1 MKKFIA
7 CMLFVLLTMTFSG
20 CTSGRVN
27 IIGNPPPE
35 NFQKLGKVKG
45 EACGTIGLL
54 ATAYYFIP
62 FNLNSRYERAYE
74 EALSKAPG
82 ATGLVDVTI
91 SEDWYWWVLVT
102 ARCVTITAEAIK

>member
-1 MKKFIA
+1 MKKLIAFI
-7 CMLFVLLTMTFSG
+7 LLALLASTFSG
-20 CTSGRVN
+20 CSSGRVN
-27 IIGNPPPE
+27 ITGNPPPD

-74 EALSKAPG
+74 EALAKAPG

>member
-1 MKKFIA
+1 MKKLIGP
-7 CMLFVLLTMTFSG
+7 MLVLLLSTSFFG

-27 IIGNPPPE
+27 ITGNPPPD

-54 ATAYYFIP
+54 GTAYYFIP

-74 EALSKAPG
+74 DAISKAPG

>member
-7 CMLFVLLTMTFSG
+7 SMLFVLLLMTFSG

-27 IIGNPPPE
+27 ITGNPPPD
-35 NFQKLGKVKG
+35 NFQKLGQVTG

-102 ARCVTITAEAIK
+102 ARCVKITAEAIK